1 MKRSSSRLFVL
12 TSSALVGLGIVV
24 GSLVAADPAKDA
36 KPAAAKA
43 APAGQPEFKLPAGW
57 TEADMQACM
66 IAATPGEQHK
76 FLAKQVGVWQGKCQM
91 WMPGGEGEPMK
102 SDCTYT
108 VTSIMDG
115 RYIKAELVGEMPGMG
130 PFFGLGI
137 TGFDN
142 VSQKFVSTWV
152 DNHNTGIING
162 TGAASQDGRVMT
174 WNFSVNCPITKKPA
188 TMRHHETVTGENT
201 KTLEIFG
208 SDPKTGKEYKA
219 MRVEFTRK

>member
-1 MKRSSSRLFVL
+1 MYLSRRCALSSC
-12 TSSALVGLGIVV
+12 ALIVFGVVV
-24 GSLVAADPAKDA
+24 GSLAAADPAKDA

-43 APAGQPEFKLPAGW
+43 APAGQPEFKLPPGW

-66 IAATPGEQHK
+66 LAATPGEMHK
-76 FLAKQVGVWQGKCQM
+76 HLAKHVGVWQGKCQM
-91 WMPGGEGEPMK
+91 WMPGGESEPMK

-130 PFFGLGI
+130 PFNGLGI

-152 DNHNTGIING
+152 DNCNTGIVNG
-162 TGAASQDGRVMT
+162 TGEISPDGKVMT
-174 WNFSVNCPITKKPA
+174 WTFTVNCPIAKKPA
-188 TMRHHETVTGENT
+188 IMRHNEVLTGENT
-201 KTLEIFG
+201 KTLDIFG
-208 SDPKTGKEYKA
+208 SDPKSGKEYKA
-219 MRVEFTRK
+219 MRIEFTRK